1 MSLIHR
7 LIPER
12 HIKTLTNGLL
22 HFSPCDRFVDQLEFR
37 FGYCR
42 DAFELGGDE
51 ALAKCV
57 RASFNNPKVDA
68 KIANTSISCWS
79 KHPQERAFMWEVYG
93 KQLPAILVTSES
105 SALEAHVKQIKGPEI
120 TSAGP
125 VRYHFFTSSIFPQFV
140 TPPSDANL
148 KTDFDLF
155 FEKHDFYSY
164 EEEFRM
170 VIAERGPVM
179 IPLPEHLIQRV
190 TLSPF
195 GVLQPENLSLLQE
208 KFPKRVVPSS
218 IKLPYGA

>member
-7 LIPER
+7 VVPER
-12 HIKTLTNGLL
+12 HIRSLTDGFLY
-22 HFSPCDRFVDQLEFR
+22 FSPCDKFVDQLEFR

-42 DAFELGGDE
+42 DAFELGGDK
-51 ALAKCV
+51 ALLKCV
-57 RASFNNPKVDA
+57 RASFSNPKVDA

-93 KQLPAILVTSES
+93 KQSPAILITSES
-105 SALEAHVKQIKGPEI
+105 SVLEAHVRQIKGSDR

-140 TPPSDANL
+140 TPPSDEGVRV
-148 KTDFDLF
+148 DFDLF
-155 FEKHDFYSY
+155 FEKHGFYSY
-164 EEEFRM
+164 EDEFRM

-179 IPLPEHLIQRV
+179 IPLPESLIQAV

-195 GVLQPENLSLLQE
+195 GQLQPDNLRLLRE
-208 KFPKRVVPSS
+208 KFSKRVVPSS
-218 IKLPYGA
+218 IKLSYMA

>member
-1 MSLIHR
+1 MLIHR

-12 HIKTLTNGLL
+12 HIKTLTDGVL

-57 RASFNNPKVDA
+57 RASFNNPEVER

-79 KHPQERAFMWEVYG
+79 KHQQERAFMWEVYG
-93 KQLPAILVTSES
+93 KCLPAILIVSENA
-105 SALEAHVKQIKGPEI
+105 ALETHVRKIKGTDT

-125 VRYHFFTSSIFPQFV
+125 VRYHFFTSQIFPEFV
-140 TPPSDANL
+140 APPSNADL
-148 KTDFDLF
+148 KVDFDLF
-155 FEKHDFYSY
+155 FEKHGFYKY
-164 EEEFRM
+164 ENEFRI

-179 IPLPEHLIQRV
+179 ISLPEQLIQRV
-190 TLSPF
+190 ILSPF
-195 GVLQPENLSLLQE
+195 GKLQPDNLGLLQKAFGE
-208 KFPKRVVPSS
+208 RVVPSS
-218 IKLPYGA
+218 IKLPYEA